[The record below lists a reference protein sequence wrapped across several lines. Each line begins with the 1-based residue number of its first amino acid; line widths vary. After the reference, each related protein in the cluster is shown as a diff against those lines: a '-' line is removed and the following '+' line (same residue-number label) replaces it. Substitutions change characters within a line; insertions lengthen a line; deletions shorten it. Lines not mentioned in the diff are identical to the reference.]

1 MKEPVQISEKLNDI
15 QLNAKVV
22 LHEVPEAMIEAIRAK
37 YPEKVAKNELRRL
50 EIPMNDLGTEK
61 LEVVACVPDRNTV
74 TQFMR
79 FVDSQP
85 KKAQEMLV
93 NQCLLTNLEEVMAD
107 DYLFFTCA
115 GLIAELFPIRQGRV
129 KNF

>member
-1 MKEPVQISEKLNDI
+1 MEKKEVKLND
-15 QLNAKVV
+15 V
-22 LHEVPEAMIEAIRAK
+22 LLKDNIVLREVSEETLEAIRVK
-37 YPEKVAKNELRRL
+37 YPRKVEKGELRRL
-50 EIPMNDLGTEK
+50 ELPTNDLGTEK
-61 LEVVACVPDRNTV
+61 IEVVVCVPDRNTV

-79 FVDSQP
+79 FVESQP

-93 NQCLLTNLEEVMAD
+93 NQCLLTNLDEVMAD

-115 GLIAELFPIRQGRV
+115 GLIAELFPIRQGKI